1 MPTRIVLEGPQL
13 EPLLAQ
19 VSDEYG
25 GRAKIVSANKIRSGG
40 LAGFFAK
47 QRFELSVEVGD
58 DSAAGEPADT
68 LLDLVDARDDL
79 YEGDEPVAPSV
90 VPPTVS
96 PVRPDERTVTPLA
109 IPVLSGASSVPPRA
123 SVMSTSGSAF
133 AEVMAGLQ
141 DDLAN
146 ARQAGVPP
154 KPGRRFES
162 APNGARPQP
171 PSLMGHPLAAD
182 LAALGLPAHLAARAR
197 GDEPYQAVLTAL
209 ADLPATA
216 PPPDRPGD
224 VFVIIGELTPA
235 VRTAQWAAKSLRL
248 DPGQVLLAGPTT
260 EGTTIQ
266 PSRRITGPADAER
279 RAKRMH
285 RADVPWVVVVDA
297 PLGVDS
303 AWIEEVSGG
312 LGATA
317 VWATVDATRKP
328 GDTANHLR
336 SIGKVDA
343 LVVYAADVCADPGTV
358 LALPAP
364 IALLDGVVASA
375 HEWAALLS
383 RRLTENRAAPA
394 GRTGREA
401 VWR

>member
-1 MPTRIVLEGPQL
+1 VPTRIVLEGPQL

-47 QRFELSVEVGD
+47 ERFELSVEVGD
-58 DSAAGEPADT
+58 DGADEEAADT
-68 LLDLVDARDDL
+68 LLDLVDAREDR
-79 YEGDEPVAPSV
+79 YEALDEPTSPAA
-90 VPPTVS
+90 PPTVA
-96 PVRPDERTVTPLA
+96 PVRAEERTVTPLA
-109 IPVLSGASSVPPRA
+109 IPVLTPPRA
-123 SVMSTSGSAF
+123 SVVSTSGAAF

-146 ARQAGVPP
+146 ARHSSAPA
-154 KPGRRFES
+154 RRFENR
-162 APNGARPQP
+162 PNGARPQP
-171 PSLMGHPLAAD
+171 PSLAGQPLAAD
-182 LAALGLPAHLAARAR
+182 LAALGLPAGLAAKAR
-197 GDEPYQAVLTAL
+197 GDEPYNAVLNAL
-209 ADLPATA
+209 ADLPGAA
-216 PPPDRPGD
+216 PVPDRPGD
-224 VFVIIGELTPA
+224 VFVVAGELSPA
-235 VRTAQWAAKSLRL
+235 ARTAQWAARTLRL
-248 DPGQVLLAGPTT
+248 DPAQVLLAGPTV
-260 EGTTIQ
+260 EGTTII

-285 RADVPWVVVVDA
+285 RADVPWVVVLDA
-297 PLGVDS
+297 PLGVD
-303 AWIEEVSGG
+303 AGWVEELIGG

-336 SIGKVDA
+336 SLGKVDA
-343 LVVYAADVCADPGTV
+343 LAVYAADVCADPGTV

-364 IALLDGVVASA
+364 IALLDGVVANP

-383 RRLTENRAAPA
+383 RRLTEHRAAPA

>member
-1 MPTRIVLEGPQL
+1 
-13 EPLLAQ
+13 

-25 GRAKIVSANKIRSGG
+25 GRARIVSANKIRSGG

-47 QRFELSVEVGD
+47 QRFELSVDVGD
-58 DSAAGEPADT
+58 ESPGEETADT
-68 LLDLVDARDDL
+68 LLDLVDAREDL
-79 YEGDEPVAPSV
+79 FEGDEPVAPT
-90 VPPTVS
+90 PTPTVA
-96 PVRPDERTVTPLA
+96 PVRSQDRTVTPLA
-109 IPVLSGASSVPPRA
+109 IPVLSSATSAQASPVPPRA
-123 SVMSTSGSAF
+123 SMMSTSGSAF

-141 DDLAN
+141 DDLAS
-146 ARQAGVPP
+146 ARQVGVSP
-154 KPGRRFES
+154 KPSRRFDS

-171 PSLMGHPLAAD
+171 PSLTGHPLAAD
-182 LAALGLPAHLAARAR
+182 LAALGLPAHLATRAQ

-209 ADLPATA
+209 ADLPAAT

-224 VFVIIGELTPA
+224 VFVIIGELSPA
-235 VRTAQWAAKSLRL
+235 VRTAQWAAKTLRL
-248 DPGQVLLAGPTT
+248 DPAQVLLAGPST
-260 EGTTIQ
+260 EGTTIH
-266 PSRRITGPADAER
+266 PTRRITGPADAER

-303 AWIEEVSGG
+303 GWIEEVSGG
-312 LGATA
+312 LGATT

-364 IALLDGVVASA
+364 IALLDGVVANA

-383 RRLTENRAAPA
+383 RRLTEHRAAPA

>member
-40 LAGFFAK
+40 LAGFFAR

-58 DSAAGEPADT
+58 DSPAEESGDT
-68 LLDLVDARDDL
+68 LLDLVDAREDV
-79 YEGDEPVAPSV
+79 YEGDEPAA
-90 VPPTVS
+90 PPTVAPLRS
-96 PVRPDERTVTPLA
+96 EERTVTPLA
-109 IPVLSGASSVPPRA
+109 IPVLTQSAPSPVPPRA
-123 SVMSTSGSAF
+123 SVMSTSGAAF

-154 KPGRRFES
+154 KRLEAR
-162 APNGARPQP
+162 PNGARPEP
-171 PSLMGHPLAAD
+171 PTLAAHPLGAD
-182 LAALGLPAHLAARAR
+182 LAALGLPAGLAARAR

-209 ADLPATA
+209 ADLPAA
-216 PPPDRPGD
+216 AQPPDRPGD
-224 VFVIIGELTPA
+224 VFVIVGELAPA
-235 VRTAQWAAKSLRL
+235 ARTAQWAARTLRL
-248 DPGQVLLAGPTT
+248 DPAQVLLAGPTVD
-260 EGTTIQ
+260 GTGIQ

-297 PLGVDS
+297 PLGVDA
-303 AWIEEVSGG
+303 AWIEEVTGG

-364 IALLDGVVASA
+364 IALLDGVVASP

-383 RRLTENRAAPA
+383 RRLTEHRAAPA